1 MASVLERLEPPARL
15 SLYLRL
21 YNQIVSPVVASSA
34 ATLPPGSDRY
44 ITPSYT
50 VGMVSVT
57 PPGNPFDQASPSC
70 RMLPRLIWSSGLK
83 RCASG
88 VRLNHS
94 QSLGEG
100 FSSIASVTGVKRVMW
115 GMDA

>member
-1 MASVLERLEPPARL
+1 MASVLERLDPPVRL

-21 YNQIVSPVVASSA
+21 YCQIVSPVVASSA
-34 ATLPPGSDRY
+34 ATLPPGNATY

-57 PPGNPFDQASPSC
+57 PPGNPFDQARPSC

-100 FSSIASVTGVKRVMW
+100 FSRIASVTGVNRVIC
-115 GMDA
+115 GVEA